1 MSVIENLKTMN
12 THEAPVNAIDQETFH
27 ERVLQTFRRVSDI
40 LQKSIG
46 PCGAPTIISN
56 MPNYHITKDG
66 FTIAKNIMFESS
78 SGYVDQVIAYM
89 IRDICDRLNFVVGD
103 GTTSAILCTN
113 KIYKSF
119 QERKDEIAKNFF
131 LPRDI
136 IFRLQKLK
144 NRIIHELE
152 KEAQPIKNISK
163 DEMLKAIRRVVYI
176 SSNGDDFLTDLIVSL
191 YDSLEYPAI
200 RVMESPDGVTR
211 SIVSSGFEIAVQLTD
226 KLYIN
231 TDDGIF
237 SDDNLD
243 VLMFDHK
250 VNHKSLDTIILPLLM
265 EVKARDRKLLV
276 IAPAYDTVALDGIV
290 GMLNSEFKMK
300 GKISLVLTVCPTAR
314 EIDKKRFSDMAMLF
328 NTEIITSRLESEISD
343 RYSAYKE
350 SGAIGTMFNLDH
362 RNIHGIKI
370 MQIELMDETSYA
382 YKSREEQAEMLPSSM
397 LATCEVDN
405 QFPGVRNGLHE
416 NSHRVGFVKHVSI
429 GTKNSVFDGFYY
441 NQAMFDAHM
450 NDATRDYTEALSK
463 YRNTGAFNFEIDE
476 CLMRMNSLKQKT
488 GIIQVGANTSF
499 AMAFEKDVVDDAV
512 KAAESS
518 FLNGVVLGKHVSM
531 IRVLDRIIG
540 EVSPQDAVL
549 LTALKEG
556 FSEVN
561 YAVLEN
567 AFANIS
573 LHDMHVDI
581 QDGVFLRTDSFDI
594 RFDDVDVVNSLMY
607 GEKEHSYDASSFD
620 INVEDACY
628 SKDFVKISN
637 LHDFIVLYE
646 AKSNTVLD
654 LNPSAEY
661 TKTTFTFSKDII
673 NSCAT
678 DREIL
683 TAAIDLIG
691 LLVTGNQLIISSPV

>member
-1 MSVIENLKTMN
+1 MSIIENLKDAN
-12 THEAPVNAIDQETFH
+12 IQEAPVNVIDQEIFH
-27 ERVLQTFRRVSDI
+27 QRVLQTFSRVSDI

-56 MPNYHITKDG
+56 MPHYHITKDG

-119 QERKDEIAKNFF
+119 QERTDEITKHFF

-144 NRIIHELE
+144 DTIIQELE
-152 KEAQPIKNISK
+152 KEAQPIKNLPKS
-163 DEMLKAIRRVVYI
+163 EMLEAIRRVVYI
-176 SSNGDDFLTDLIVSL
+176 SSNGDDSLTDLIVSL

-200 RVMESPDGVTR
+200 RVMESPDGITR

-231 TDDGIF
+231 TDDGVF

-265 EVKARDRKLLV
+265 EVKVRGRKLLV

-328 NTEIITSRLESEISD
+328 NTEIITSRLAAEISE

-350 SGAIGTMFNLDH
+350 NPAIGTMFNLDH
-362 RNIHGIKI
+362 RGIHGIKV
-370 MQIELMDETSYA
+370 MQIELLDTTSHSYVNPEEMSGLQPNAVFATYEMDG
-382 YKSREEQAEMLPSSM
+382 
-397 LATCEVDN
+397 
-405 QFPGVRNGLHE
+405 QFPEVRNGLHE

-441 NQAMFDAHM
+441 NQAMFDAHVT
-450 NDATRDYTEALSK
+450 DAARDYAEVLSK
-463 YRNTGAFNFEIDE
+463 YRNTGAFNFEIDD
-476 CLMRMNSLKQKT
+476 CLLRVNGLKQKT
-488 GIIQVGANTSF
+488 GIIQVGASTSF

-518 FLNGVVLGKHVSM
+518 FLNGIVLGKHVSM
-531 IRVLDRIIG
+531 IRVLDRIIND
-540 EVSPQDAVL
+540 VDARDAVL
-549 LTALKEG
+549 LTALKDG

-567 AFANIS
+567 AFKNVSLNNI
-573 LHDMHVDI
+573 HVDI
-581 QDGVFLRTDSFDI
+581 QDGVFLRTDAFDI
-594 RFDDVDVVNSLMY
+594 RFDDMDIVNSLIR
-607 GEKEHSYDASSFD
+607 GKNDHSHDEVSFD
-620 INVEDACY
+620 ISVADENSPEHITQV
-628 SKDFVKISN
+628 ST
-637 LHDFIVLYE
+637 LHDLIVRYE
-646 AKSNTVLD
+646 SESDTVLD
-654 LNPSAEY
+654 LNPSTEY
-661 TKTTFTFSKDII
+661 AKTTFTFSKDII